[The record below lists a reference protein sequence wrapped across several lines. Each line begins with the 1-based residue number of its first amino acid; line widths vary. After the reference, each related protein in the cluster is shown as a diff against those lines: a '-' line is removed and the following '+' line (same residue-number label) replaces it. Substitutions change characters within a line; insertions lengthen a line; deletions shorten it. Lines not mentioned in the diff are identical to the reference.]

1 MQAAKQDLEAAR
13 SEIDQ
18 SNNNTSALLQSILTN
33 RENKEELEAEASHL
47 KEKMEEANDKILK
60 LEQQAESFDSIKKD
74 YQKIAHNLQSKVSNL
89 EAQMSA
95 QEEKH
100 KEELMS
106 TKKEAE
112 QQHRK
117 ELLTLI
123 GGQSQA
129 EMRAKNAE
137 MAEVEA
143 ERRARDLEKQLQAA
157 KQNLEAARAE
167 ADQSKK
173 NSETLLLNIGEL
185 TEKIAKLG
193 NTARE
198 WEAKSK
204 QLQSEKEDAEKSCTS
219 IKQLMSTKKEAE
231 QQHWEQLSASIEDKS
246 KAIKRAA
253 EAEKASA
260 EAEARARDLEK
271 RLQEDKQHLEASM
284 SDQNKVIAD
293 LRERV
298 KTLSGQLV
306 ASQMDSVQRQED
318 HRIEKKKTEEAQRRL
333 KEGKKEHL
341 KLQEIID
348 EKQEQL
354 LKVESEKIDLEVEK
368 GRLETQIGHLNAS
381 LQCQRQEVKQ
391 LENSLTNSRDLIRK
405 LRTQDDQ
412 SVASSGTAQSGGNQR
427 SRQLLKIEKS
437 KVKGL
442 MKENEELQKSADG
455 LKQQLKAVQEEGL
468 NKDAK
473 IAEMT
478 STAQTKNGIII
489 GLKEEVIA
497 EKNKRLELQAQLAMM
512 ELPPIGQLEFDRHT
526 IKSQN
531 IDDFSDI
538 EFDDEEANKFEELG
552 QAYPPAI
559 PAKSPLAATLQ
570 APGQPQPIQEQP
582 QSANKEKMEGEDEVF
597 TSLLSPGANGQ
608 EEVMASDTQIT
619 APGAIE
625 IVGRKR
631 KMSRDEQDENSAPF
645 SANVARKFVV
655 RRDKVHGPK
664 PAPQLLLPMQF
675 SVSELNSEEQDKKR
689 TRIDGGAPLVI
700 PAGALAGENSQLV
713 AKMDWLESSE
723 TVNPESNLGNNKHA
737 KKPAATTEQDDMNV
751 FTNIPEVD

>member
-1 MQAAKQDLEAAR
+1 MAAL
-13 SEIDQ
+13 
-18 SNNNTSALLQSILTN
+18 
-33 RENKEELEAEASHL
+33 
-47 KEKMEEANDKILK
+47 
-60 LEQQAESFDSIKKD
+60 
-74 YQKIAHNLQSKVSNL
+74 
-89 EAQMSA
+89 
-95 QEEKH
+95 
-100 KEELMS
+100 
-106 TKKEAE
+106 
-112 QQHRK
+112 
-117 ELLTLI
+117 
-123 GGQSQA
+123 
-129 EMRAKNAE
+129 
-137 MAEVEA
+137 EA

-157 KQNLEAARAE
+157 KQNLEAARTE

-185 TEKIAKLG
+185 TETIAKLG
-193 NTARE
+193 NTAQE

-204 QLQSEKEDAEKSCTS
+204 QLQVEKEDAEKSCTS

-253 EAEKASA
+253 EAEKASV
-260 EAEARARDLEK
+260 EAEARAKDLEK
-271 RLQEDKQHLEASM
+271 RLQEDKQHLAAAM

-318 HRIEKKKTEEAQRRL
+318 HRIEQKKTAEAQRRL
-333 KEGKKEHL
+333 KEGKKELL
-341 KLQEIID
+341 KLGGIID

-354 LKVESEKIDLEVEK
+354 LKVEAEKIDLEVEK

-391 LENSLTNSRDLIRK
+391 LEKSLADSRESIRQ
-405 LRTQDDQ
+405 LRTQDDK
-412 SVASSGTAQSGGNQR
+412 SVASSGTALSGGNQR
-427 SRQLLKIEKS
+427 SKHLLKIEKN
-437 KVKGL
+437 KVKDL
-442 MKENEELQKSADG
+442 MKENEELQKSADE
-455 LKQQLKAVQEEGL
+455 LKQRLTAVQEEGL
-468 NKDAK
+468 TKDAR

-478 STAQTKNGIII
+478 STARTKNGIIN
-489 GLKEEVIA
+489 GLKEEVSA
-497 EKNKRLELQAQLAMM
+497 EKKKRLELQAQLATMDP
-512 ELPPIGQLEFDRHT
+512 PPIGELEFDGQN
-526 IKSQN
+526 IESQN
-531 IDDFSDI
+531 IDNSSDI
-538 EFDDEEANKFEELG
+538 EFDEEGANEFEELE

-559 PAKSPLAATLQ
+559 PAKSPLVATLQ

-582 QSANKEKMEGEDEVF
+582 ESADEDF
-597 TSLLSPGANGQ
+597 ASLLSPGANGQ
-608 EEVMASDTQIT
+608 EEVMASDGQLII

-625 IVGRKR
+625 LVGRKR
-631 KMSRDEQDENSAPF
+631 KMSRDEQDENSTPF
-645 SANVARKFVV
+645 NANVVRKLVV
-655 RRDKVHGPK
+655 RRGKVHGPK

-675 SVSELNSEEQDKKR
+675 SVSESKSEEQDKKR

-700 PAGALAGENSQLV
+700 PVGALAGENSQLM

>member
-1 MQAAKQDLEAAR
+1 
-13 SEIDQ
+13 
-18 SNNNTSALLQSILTN
+18 
-33 RENKEELEAEASHL
+33 
-47 KEKMEEANDKILK
+47 
-60 LEQQAESFDSIKKD
+60 
-74 YQKIAHNLQSKVSNL
+74 
-89 EAQMSA
+89 MSA

-106 TKKEAE
+106 NKKEAE

-219 IKQLMSTKKEAE
+219 IKQLMSTKKKAE
-231 QQHWEQLSASIEDKS
+231 RQHWEQLSADKS

-284 SDQNKVIAD
+284 NEQNNAIAD

-333 KEGKKEHL
+333 KEGKKELL
-341 KLQEIID
+341 KL
-348 EKQEQL
+348 
-354 LKVESEKIDLEVEK
+354 
-368 GRLETQIGHLNAS
+368 
-381 LQCQRQEVKQ
+381 
-391 LENSLTNSRDLIRK
+391 
-405 LRTQDDQ
+405 
-412 SVASSGTAQSGGNQR
+412 
-427 SRQLLKIEKS
+427 
-437 KVKGL
+437 
-442 MKENEELQKSADG
+442 
-455 LKQQLKAVQEEGL
+455 
-468 NKDAK
+468 
-473 IAEMT
+473 
-478 STAQTKNGIII
+478 
-489 GLKEEVIA
+489 
-497 EKNKRLELQAQLAMM
+497 
-512 ELPPIGQLEFDRHT
+512 
-526 IKSQN
+526 
-531 IDDFSDI
+531 
-538 EFDDEEANKFEELG
+538 
-552 QAYPPAI
+552 
-559 PAKSPLAATLQ
+559 
-570 APGQPQPIQEQP
+570 
-582 QSANKEKMEGEDEVF
+582 
-597 TSLLSPGANGQ
+597 
-608 EEVMASDTQIT
+608 
-619 APGAIE
+619 
-625 IVGRKR
+625 
-631 KMSRDEQDENSAPF
+631 
-645 SANVARKFVV
+645 
-655 RRDKVHGPK
+655 
-664 PAPQLLLPMQF
+664 
-675 SVSELNSEEQDKKR
+675 
-689 TRIDGGAPLVI
+689 
-700 PAGALAGENSQLV
+700 
-713 AKMDWLESSE
+713 
-723 TVNPESNLGNNKHA
+723 
-737 KKPAATTEQDDMNV
+737 
-751 FTNIPEVD
+751 